1 MIGQGYPVLGFSLTD
16 RSFRCTP
23 CIELFKPCFLNL
35 VSKEPMTTASTQA
48 TNVAN
53 PQGSTEQLALY
64 RLPKVLSL
72 VPVSRSHWWAGVAS
86 GKFPAGIKL
95 SDRVTVWRSTDI
107 QNLIAS
113 LK

>member
-1 MIGQGYPVLGFSLTD
+1 
-16 RSFRCTP
+16 
-23 CIELFKPCFLNL
+23 
-35 VSKEPMTTASTQA
+35 MTTSDKST
-48 TNVAN
+48 TNIAI
-53 PQGSTEQLALY
+53 PQGTTPALALW
-64 RLPKVLSL
+64 RLPKVLEH

-95 SDRVTVWRSTDI
+95 SDRVTCWKSTDI